1 MQLVGQ
7 YCRLSIARITPSG
20 AFLTTDE
27 GDILLPGKF
36 IPQGAL
42 PGTEVQVFIYLDSED
57 RPVATVQKPYAVVG
71 DFVLLKVKDTNAKV
85 GSFLDWGLDK
95 DLLLPFGE
103 QLAPVKKGE
112 QVLVRV
118 YLDTSGRIAASARLD
133 RFLKPADGSLSE
145 GDPVDLFI
153 YAYSDLGAKV
163 VVNNCYGGLLFRNE
177 LYGKPQAGEQLR
189 GYVKKIR
196 EDGKIDITLR
206 KGGAQEAQTDRD
218 LLLSVLKGSVA
229 GFLPLTDKSSPELI
243 ADLLKLSKKSFKKAV
258 GGLYREGL
266 IEMAVDGIRLK
277 DMIIENSATNSP
289 IDRRAS

>member
-7 YCRLSIARITPSG
+7 YCCLSIARITPSG
-20 AFLTTDE
+20 AFLATDE

-42 PGTEVQVFIYLDSED
+42 PGTEVQVFVYLDSED
-57 RPVATVQKPYAVVG
+57 RPVATVQKPFAVVG
-71 DFVLLKVKDTNAKV
+71 DFALLKVKDTNAKV

-133 RFLKPADGSLSE
+133 RFLKPADGSLAE
-145 GDPVDLFI
+145 GDAIDLFI

-163 VVNNCYGGLLFRNE
+163 VVNNRYGGLLFRNE
-177 LYGKPQAGEQLR
+177 LYGKPQAGEQVR

-218 LLLSVLKGSVA
+218 LVLAALKSVET

-243 ADLLKLSKKSFKKAV
+243 ADLLKLSKKKLKKAV

-266 IEMAVDGIRLK
+266 LEMVEDGIRLK
-277 DMIIENSATNSP
+277 SP
-289 IDRRAS
+289 VAKKADKGSS

>member
-1 MQLVGQ
+1 MLLVGQ
-7 YCRLSIARITPSG
+7 SYHLRIARITPSG

-36 IPQGAL
+36 IPQGAV
-42 PGTEVQVFIYLDSED
+42 PGDELQVFVYLDSED
-57 RPVATVQKPYAVVG
+57 RPVATVQKPYAKVG
-71 DFVLLKVKDTNAKV
+71 DFALLQVKDTNAKV

-133 RFLKPADGSLSE
+133 RFLKPADGSLAE
-145 GDPVDLFI
+145 GAGVDLFI
-153 YAYSDLGAKV
+153 YAYTDLGAKV

-177 LYGKPQAGEQLR
+177 LYGKPKAGEQLR

-206 KGGAQEAQTDRD
+206 KGGAQEAQSDRD
-218 LLLSVLKGSVA
+218 LVLYVLKNAVDR
-229 GFLPLTDKSSPELI
+229 FLPLTDKSSPESI
-243 ADLLKLSKKSFKKAV
+243 SGLLKLSKKSFKKAV

-266 IEMAVDGIRLK
+266 IEMAPDGVRLK
-277 DMIIENSATNSP
+277 NRTMVSSP
-289 IDRRAS
+289 VP

>member
-1 MQLVGQ
+1 MTLVGQ
-7 YCRLSIARITPSG
+7 YSCLNIARITPSG

-36 IPQGAL
+36 IPHGAL
-42 PGTEVQVFIYLDSED
+42 PGTEVQVFVYLDSED
-57 RPVATVQKPYAVVG
+57 RPVATVQKPFAVVG
-71 DFVLLKVKDTNAKV
+71 DFALLKVKDTNAKV

-118 YLDTSGRIAASARLD
+118 YQDSTGRIAASARLD
-133 RFLKPADGSLSE
+133 RFLKPSDGSLSE
-145 GDPVDLFI
+145 GDAVDLFI

-163 VVNNCYGGLLFRNE
+163 VINNCYGGLLFRNE
-177 LYGKPQAGEQLR
+177 LYGHPKAGEKLQ

-206 KGGAQEAQTDRD
+206 RGGAQEARSDRD
-218 LLLSVLKGSVA
+218 LVLAALASA
-229 GFLPLTDKSSPELI
+229 TDRFLPLTDKSSPEAI
-243 ADLLKLSKKSFKKAV
+243 SGLLKLSKKSFKKAV

-266 IEMAVDGIRLK
+266 ITMAADGIRLK
-277 DMIIENSATNSP
+277 NKVVE
-289 IDRRAS
+289 